1 MKTRHLPRL
10 IAALAV
16 AALSLA
22 VAAPAP
28 AAPLQND
35 PEGFLRDR
43 SPFEQD
49 AREIAAGGFAR
60 KLICA
65 EDCLASGR
73 VMVSARQAQE
83 LGLVDRGTGDLVE
96 IGRFSNIRL
105 GARTWK
111 VVHVSLRAEVERA
124 LRSWD
129 GSVRIYGESIAVSV
143 QSQRFGQAGWARTCG
158 RAGELRPLARRQ
170 R

>member
-1 MKTRHLPRL
+1 MKTRQQPRL
-10 IAALAV
+10 IVAIAL

-22 VAAPAP
+22 AAAPAP
-28 AAPLQND
+28 AAPLEND

-43 SPFEQD
+43 SPFEQE
-49 AREIAAGGFAR
+49 AREIATGGFAR

-83 LGLVDRGTGDLVE
+83 LGLAERGQGDVVE
-96 IGRFSNIRL
+96 IGRFSNVQL
-105 GARTWK
+105 EARTWK
-111 VVHVSLRAEVERA
+111 VVHVTLRADAERA
-124 LRSWD
+124 LRTWD
-129 GSVRIYGESIAVSV
+129 GSVRIHGESIAVSV

-158 RAGELRPLARRQ
+158 RAGELRPLARKR